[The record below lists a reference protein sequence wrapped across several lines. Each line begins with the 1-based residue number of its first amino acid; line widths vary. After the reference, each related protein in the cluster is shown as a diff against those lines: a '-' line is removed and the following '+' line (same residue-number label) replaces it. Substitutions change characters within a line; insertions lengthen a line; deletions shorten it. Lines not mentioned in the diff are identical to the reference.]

1 MFRKKKPQ
9 AVPSTN
15 SQSHLSIP
23 MQPVDGTKDVE
34 AIEFEPLPTP
44 FDFSGMKPTARYQ
57 TRALARRALSFH
69 ARQRITN
76 GICLIIWPVLMA
88 LLNYF
93 LAAFIAGEDSVKQG
107 IFRMCVNE
115 ANPQRSRFVTFGK
128 HNLSPEEAAHGF
140 NASYYPKTNKLGGF
154 YTYPEPCVRWFGES
168 HPNQPPYMNG
178 TGNGVDTYF
187 APADFNWLNKAE
199 LEREYT
205 DSQPKDDWKNP
216 YKTSPAI
223 FKYESVNMT
232 VYYSVANAE
241 LAKTLGAPPNVTRM
255 IFSES
260 WPPTNTSVI
269 YSNSTKSP
277 AAGGS
282 GLFGAIPVRYV
293 KGETYVG
300 PGNRSYPEI
309 PSYKDYKASY
319 TSMPNFALTDDIDE
333 SSRNMRDN
341 RRHTSNGN
349 GMGSVAFE
357 ALDLSGAGS
366 IKATLQMGVFEYES
380 GIGQMVMISQLSNAM
395 VKIKYAGKYI
405 LSQGIRALP
414 HEYDLAQDNGYNV
427 NKASATIF
435 PFAFS
440 FLLPTFVSILVQE
453 KENRL
458 RVMMAMNGLKSSA
471 YYLAHYVEF
480 MTMQLILTLIFTGAL
495 AAMKITVMGR
505 TNTWLL
511 ILLFVLWAHV
521 QVCFAFV
528 IASVF
533 SRTRRAAVAVNFF
546 VALSAILTVIS
557 DYIFDDGIPIAW
569 LINPAFAF
577 FYIISTA
584 VMRASMVNMTYPL
597 TFADFTSGSR
607 LHWAMTILVVESVVF
622 LLLALYL
629 DAVSP
634 SEYGVTRP
642 WHFFITDLFKS
653 RGHRRDPESS
663 LRASGSPLEESSS
676 IEGGD
681 ADVQEELER
690 VRTVYDPEQTPLIL
704 DNLHHRYAG
713 KITPALR
720 GISFGVKKNT
730 VLGLLGPNGAGKST
744 MIHLLTGLYKPTS
757 GTAHVA
763 GANIHDQMGLVHL
776 RTGVCPQHDILWG
789 DLTVD
794 DHLLFY
800 SRLRGVPPALEQQA
814 VSHAIASVCLTKFRD
829 RQVKTLSGG
838 ERRRVSIA
846 IAMLGDNRVIFLD
859 EPTTGLDPAVR
870 RIIWDIVNRVKVD
883 RTVILTTHSM
893 EEADVLS
900 DRIAIMTSGQLR
912 CIGTSLHLKELYG
925 SGFRLSVTSKPG
937 RLQEAC
943 QSIEEKVL
951 GSRPFKRTDKFT
963 NATVFDF
970 DIGQASNEAGV
981 SKGELSSIFKSLS
994 QKEQFP
1000 DVEDWGIGQT
1010 TLEDVFVRIVTDADA
1025 SLRVPTVLQGGQL
1038 QMV

>member
-9 AVPSTN
+9 AVPRTI

-23 MQPVDGTKDVE
+23 MQPVDDTKDFE
-34 AIEFEPLPTP
+34 AIEFEPVPTP
-44 FDFSGMKPTARYQ
+44 VDFSGMKPTARYQ

-76 GICLIIWPVLMA
+76 GICLIIWPILMA

-93 LAAFIAGEDSVKQG
+93 LATLIAGEY
-107 IFRMCVNE
+107 
-115 ANPQRSRFVTFGK
+115 
-128 HNLSPEEAAHGF
+128 NLSPEEVAHGF
-140 NASYYPKTNKLGGF
+140 NASYYLKTDRLWGY

-187 APADFNWLNKAE
+187 APADFNWLNKSQ
-199 LEREYT
+199 LREEYE
-205 DSQPKDDWKNP
+205 DSQPKDDWNNR
-216 YKTSPAI
+216 YKTAPAI
-223 FKYESVNMT
+223 FKYDSVNMT
-232 VYYSVANAE
+232 VYYSVANAD
-241 LAKTLGAPPNVTRM
+241 LAKTLGASPNVTRT

-260 WPPTNTSVI
+260 WPPTNTSAI
-269 YSNSTKSP
+269 YSNSTKNP

-300 PGNRSYPEI
+300 SGI
-309 PSYKDYKASY
+309 PNYKSYKDYKKSY
-319 TSMPNFALTDDIDE
+319 TAMPNFALTDDIDE
-333 SSRNMRDN
+333 SSRNMRD
-341 RRHTSNGN
+341 HGLYTSNRN

-366 IKATLQMGVFEYES
+366 IEATLQMGMLKFES
-380 GIGQMVMISQLSNAM
+380 GIRQMIMISQLSNAM

-414 HEYDLAQDNGYNV
+414 YEYDLAQDNGYNV

-435 PFAFS
+435 PFALS

-471 YYLAHYVEF
+471 YYLSHYVEF
-480 MTMQLILTLIFTGAL
+480 MTMQLILTLIFSGAL

-511 ILLFVLWAHV
+511 ILLFLLWAHV
-521 QVCFAFV
+521 QVCFAFA

-533 SRTRRAAVAVNFF
+533 SRTRRAAIVVNFF
-546 VALSAILTVIS
+546 VALSAILTVIA
-557 DYIFDDGIPIAW
+557 DIIFEDGIPIAW

-622 LLLALYL
+622 LLLAFYL
-629 DAVSP
+629 DAVAP

-663 LRASGSPLEESSS
+663 LRANGLSLEESSS

-681 ADVQEELER
+681 ADVQKELER

-704 DNLHHRYAG
+704 DNLFHRYRG
-713 KITPALR
+713 KIVPALR
-720 GISFGVKKNT
+720 GMSFGVEKNT
-730 VLGLLGPNGAGKST
+730 
-744 MIHLLTGLYKPTS
+744 PTS

-763 GANIHDQMGLVHL
+763 GANIHDQMGLVHS

-951 GSRPFKRTDKFT
+951 GSRLFKRTDKFT

-1000 DVEDWGIGQT
+1000 DVEDWGISQT
-1010 TLEDVFVRIVTDADA
+1010 TLEDVFVKIVTDADV
-1025 SLRVPTVLQGGQL
+1025 SLRVPTVVQGGQL
-1038 QMV
+1038 

>member
-1 MFRKKKPQ
+1 
-9 AVPSTN
+9 
-15 SQSHLSIP
+15 
-23 MQPVDGTKDVE
+23 
-34 AIEFEPLPTP
+34 
-44 FDFSGMKPTARYQ
+44 
-57 TRALARRALSFH
+57 
-69 ARQRITN
+69 
-76 GICLIIWPVLMA
+76 
-88 LLNYF
+88 
-93 LAAFIAGEDSVKQG
+93 
-107 IFRMCVNE
+107 
-115 ANPQRSRFVTFGK
+115 
-128 HNLSPEEAAHGF
+128 
-140 NASYYPKTNKLGGF
+140 
-154 YTYPEPCVRWFGES
+154 
-168 HPNQPPYMNG
+168 
-178 TGNGVDTYF
+178 
-187 APADFNWLNKAE
+187 
-199 LEREYT
+199 
-205 DSQPKDDWKNP
+205 
-216 YKTSPAI
+216 
-223 FKYESVNMT
+223 MT
-232 VYYSVANAE
+232 MYYSVANAN
-241 LAKTLGAPPNVTRM
+241 LAKTLGASPNVTRT

-260 WPPTNTSVI
+260 WPPTNTSAI
-269 YSNSTKSP
+269 YSNSTKNP

-293 KGETYVG
+293 EDFVYA
-300 PGNRSYPEI
+300 GNLTNSED
-309 PSYKDYKASY
+309 SHSNYKTAFIA
-319 TSMPNFALTDDIDE
+319 MPNFLLTDDIDE
-333 SSRNMRDN
+333 RTRNLRKDSSRK
-341 RRHTSNGN
+341 
-349 GMGSVAFE
+349 GMGTVAFE
-357 ALDLSGAGS
+357 ALDLLGPGS
-366 IKATLQMGVFEYES
+366 IKASLQMGVYESES
-380 GIGQMVMISQLSNAM
+380 GIGQMIMISQLSNAM

-414 HEYDLAQDNGYNV
+414 YEYDFAQDNGYNV
-427 NKASATIF
+427 NKASAMFF
-435 PFAFS
+435 PFAMS

-480 MTMQLILTLIFTGAL
+480 MTMQLILTLIFTGTL
-495 AAMKITVMGR
+495 AAMKITVMSR

-511 ILLFVLWAHV
+511 ILLFLLWAHV
-521 QVCFAFV
+521 QVCFAFL

-533 SRTRRAAVAVNFF
+533 SRTRRAAIVVNFF
-546 VALSAILTVIS
+546 VALSAILTVIADS
-557 DYIFDDGIPIAW
+557 IFDDGIPIAW
-569 LINPAFAF
+569 LIHPTFAF
-577 FYIISTA
+577 FYIISIA
-584 VMRASMVNMTYPL
+584 IMRASMVNMSYPL
-597 TFADFTSGSR
+597 TFTDFTSGSR
-607 LHWAMTILVVESVVF
+607 LYWAVIILTVESVVF
-622 LLLALYL
+622 LLLAFYL
-629 DAVSP
+629 DAVAP

-663 LRASGSPLEESSS
+663 LRANGSPVEESSS

-704 DNLHHRYAG
+704 DNLYHRYAG
-713 KITPALR
+713 KVAPALR
-720 GISFGVKKNT
+720 GMSFGVEKNT

-744 MIHLLTGLYKPTS
+744 MIHLLTGLYRPTS

-763 GANIHDQMGLVHL
+763 GANIHDQMDLVHT

-789 DLTVD
+789 DLTVG

-838 ERRRVSIA
+838 EKRRVSIA

-870 RIIWDIVNRVKVD
+870 RVVWDVVNRIKVD

-912 CIGTSLHLKELYG
+912 CIGNSLHLKELYG

-943 QSIEEKVL
+943 KSIEEKVL
-951 GSRPFKRTDKFT
+951 GSRHFKRTDKFT

-1000 DVEDWGIGQT
+1000 DMEDWGISQT
-1010 TLEDVFVRIVTDADA
+1010 TLEDVFVKIVTDADA
-1025 SLRVPTVLQGGQL
+1025 SLRVPTVVQGGQL
-1038 QMV
+1038 